1 MSRITADLAAE
12 ELLAALT
19 EKADPARA
27 DAEARYLK
35 SARVHLG
42 VPVPVIR
49 RLAVAA
55 ARRYPVVGAA
65 DARDLATAVWDQ
77 DFHESRM
84 AAVEVLVAHADLLG
98 PDDLDYIECLLRD
111 SGTWALV
118 DNLAERVAGSIV
130 AAHPPSAAT
139 LDRWAADGDFWIRRS
154 AVLALLGPIRSGGGD
169 VDRFFRYA
177 DAMVGER
184 EFFIRKAVG
193 WVLREL
199 SKTRPH
205 LVAAW
210 LADHDGEV
218 SGVTRREAVKY
229 LPTR

>member
-1 MSRITADLAAE
+1 MRRSRAEIIAD

-19 EKADPARA
+19 EQADPVRA
-27 DAEARYLK
+27 EAEARYLK
-35 SARVHLG
+35 SDRLHLG
-42 VPVPVIR
+42 VAVPIIR
-49 RLAVAA
+49 RLTIAA
-55 ARRYPVVGAA
+55 ARRFPVEAAA
-65 DARDLATAVWDQ
+65 DARDLSSALWDQ

-84 AAVEVLVAHADLLG
+84 AAVEVLVAHAGLLG
-98 PDDLDYIECLLRD
+98 PDDLDFVEGLLRD

-118 DNLAERVAGSIV
+118 DNLAEKVAGPVV
-130 AAHPPSAAT
+130 AAHPASAVT
-139 LDRWAADGDFWIRRS
+139 LDRWAGDDDFWIRRS
-154 AVLALLGPIRSGGGD
+154 AVLALLGPIRAGGGD

-177 DAMVGER
+177 DALVGER
-184 EFFIRKAVG
+184 EFFIRKALG

-205 LVAAW
+205 LVAGW
-210 LADHDGEV
+210 LADHGGEV